1 MQIGTHIKDHRT
13 RLGLSQDDLA
23 MRIYVSRQTI
33 SSWETGKTYPDV
45 QSLLLLS
52 EVFDATVDSLIQG
65 DVETMAKTIE
75 QDAKK
80 MNRLSAAMLGLLV
93 LTLAA
98 FIWAGWQYLNGWG
111 WHTVPTGV
119 LGFVLWAGAMAAAS
133 SLERIKR
140 EHDLVTYQEILAFS
154 EGRPVDRDNPASR
167 KVRALSA
174 TRKVVRVVGIALIAA
189 VVGAILG
196 YGGMWLVDGVLGL

>member
-1 MQIGTHIKDHRT
+1 
-13 RLGLSQDDLA
+13 

-52 EVFDATVDSLIQG
+52 EVFGATVDSLIQG

-75 QDAKK
+75 QDAKR